1 MLVFDASST
10 CILCVGLQAS
20 QVDIGVVW
28 RAHMMLPCTYKSDI
42 LRLQGAGDES
52 EGIVPYINACPTWSW
67 EAQGARGRN
76 ALMRTKDIYV
86 RTFGEPYVTAGS
98 AFSAPLNTIPP
109 PTGVSQDVGM
119 NGRRSVAA
127 GRGKGPGGAGNVQ
140 DNIHPKNK
148 HRALLAN
155 TSFQIVIDL
164 VGPFGACLSLLPRLL
179 LQPDS
184 HACMYMDTEADKFVA
199 DHQSRD
205 MWYQLMPIKEGS
217 REETKA
223 STVRSPRVHIGAGAG
238 ALRFRHVIMCDS
250 DTLGFAVKVKRTAR
264 LASTVVGGFV
274 INFRKIGLFENL
286 FWAGDKPIAPSTPFS
301 KAVGTM
307 HVIVSATPEVPAR
320 TWILEAPMAPNPPRP
335 ATEGPEAV
343 RIRKYVSAAG
353 SDIFAE
359 FTSLV
364 DNNCLKVEI
373 CEPSAT
379 LHSRRTWAVAEQ
391 RRTGN
396 AKTNLAGSAAS
407 GEAGGRRCS
416 WEVSSSGSGCYLLH
430 MCSERM
436 CISGLPRFVLEGPTG
451 TPDKKKNAKC
461 YELHPGRLA
470 HFSLHNEYRTI
481 QSGAVGVGG
490 EGWASDVVM
499 GTSEG
504 VADDSLVWTLVTRQG
519 DGMYGVGEGIAVAL
533 INPVLSRAICIEEGR
548 RAKGEDGEGAG
559 DIYFSTALVSAMSLS
574 LAHDENE

>member
-223 STVRSPRVHIGAGAG
+223 STVR
-238 ALRFRHVIMCDS
+238 
-250 DTLGFAVKVKRTAR
+250 
-264 LASTVVGGFV
+264 
-274 INFRKIGLFENL
+274 
-286 FWAGDKPIAPSTPFS
+286 
-301 KAVGTM
+301 
-307 HVIVSATPEVPAR
+307 
-320 TWILEAPMAPNPPRP
+320 
-335 ATEGPEAV
+335 
-343 RIRKYVSAAG
+343 
-353 SDIFAE
+353 
-359 FTSLV
+359 
-364 DNNCLKVEI
+364 
-373 CEPSAT
+373 
-379 LHSRRTWAVAEQ
+379 
-391 RRTGN
+391 
-396 AKTNLAGSAAS
+396 
-407 GEAGGRRCS
+407 
-416 WEVSSSGSGCYLLH
+416 
-430 MCSERM
+430 
-436 CISGLPRFVLEGPTG
+436 
-451 TPDKKKNAKC
+451 
-461 YELHPGRLA
+461 
-470 HFSLHNEYRTI
+470 
-481 QSGAVGVGG
+481 
-490 EGWASDVVM
+490 
-499 GTSEG
+499 
-504 VADDSLVWTLVTRQG
+504 
-519 DGMYGVGEGIAVAL
+519 
-533 INPVLSRAICIEEGR
+533 
-548 RAKGEDGEGAG
+548 
-559 DIYFSTALVSAMSLS
+559 
-574 LAHDENE
+574 